1 MFIWEKF
8 EFNAKDLGLSRS
20 LFSGEKTLNYEYG
33 GIEKN
38 RILCII

>member
-20 LFSGEKTLNYEYG
+20 LFSGEKTLL
-33 GIEKN
+33 EK
-38 RILCII
+38 RLKKT